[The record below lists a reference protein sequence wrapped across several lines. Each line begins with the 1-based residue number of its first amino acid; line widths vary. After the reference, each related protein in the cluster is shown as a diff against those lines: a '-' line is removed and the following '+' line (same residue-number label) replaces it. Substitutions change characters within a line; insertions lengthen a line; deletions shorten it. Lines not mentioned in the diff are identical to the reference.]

1 MDNLID
7 FSLQNENE
15 FRNISK
21 LFDEMKVQYNLNNLK
36 NCTIEIL
43 NCLEK
48 KDGSVANF
56 ESLIS
61 TIKTFKDLHTDI
73 VKMRSFPILNSI
85 FEHYSHEIFEGAN
98 YKLNFSKLIFNMR
111 DHFPFVS
118 DQDLEALIPDIEE
131 RKKFTE
137 SEMLKFINVSCQTP
151 VKITSYLIYFHKSL
165 KKLTSFIE
173 NPLFISKLNGE

>member
-1 MDNLID
+1 
-7 FSLQNENE
+7 
-15 FRNISK
+15 
-21 LFDEMKVQYNLNNLK
+21 
-36 NCTIEIL
+36 
-43 NCLEK
+43 
-48 KDGSVANF
+48 
-56 ESLIS
+56 LIS

-98 YKLNFSKLIFNMR
+98 CKLNFSKLIFNMR

-151 VKITSYLIYFHKSL
+151 VKITSYLIYFHKLFDSL
-165 KKLTSFIE
+165 HERTRLLLQNLQRMVRPLHCCQQRKKASEPQCFTLS
-173 NPLFISKLNGE
+173 LQ